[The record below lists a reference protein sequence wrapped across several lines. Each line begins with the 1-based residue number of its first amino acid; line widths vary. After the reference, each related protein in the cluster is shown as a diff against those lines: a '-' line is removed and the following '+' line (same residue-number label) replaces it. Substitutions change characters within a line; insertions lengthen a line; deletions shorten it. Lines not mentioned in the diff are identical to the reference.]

1 MKKEDFVK
9 LGVEEEVAK
18 KLEEASLEELKG
30 FIPKARFDEVNT
42 AKNSAEALVKERD
55 GQLEKLKNSTGDV
68 EAMKKQIEDLQK
80 ANKEAADAHAAEI
93 KQLKINNAVDAAITN
108 AKGKNIKAIKALLN
122 LENAELAEDG
132 TVKGLSEQ
140 LNTLVK
146 AEDSKFMFDV
156 EVKKPN
162 IKGAKP
168 GESGNDDAD
177 KPIVTKEQFTKMS
190 YKDRIKLFNED
201 KELYDSLT
209 QNQN

>member
-132 TVKGLSEQ
+132 TVKGLSEN
-140 LNTLVK
+140 LTL
-146 AEDSKFMFDV
+146 
-156 EVKKPN
+156 
-162 IKGAKP
+162 
-168 GESGNDDAD
+168 
-177 KPIVTKEQFTKMS
+177 
-190 YKDRIKLFNED
+190 
-201 KELYDSLT
+201 
-209 QNQN
+209 